1 MLSCSKLFV
10 PNLHFYAYPVM
21 DYMCYFLK
29 EAKAMVWAHLPRVM
43 KLIFR
48 YLFFDEFACFFV
60 YTYNIF
66 FGSVWDHKNKHYL
79 SKNAY
84 LKKNIKSCVWKENK
98 NYTKTCRIPKY
109 LPTSKPSL
117 KSYIYYK
124 ISPRVKSIRPFFGR
138 TLICCTHTG

>member
-1 MLSCSKLFV
+1 MVLSYPKLFV

-60 YTYNIF
+60 YPYNIF

-79 SKNAY
+79 SKKCIN
-84 LKKNIKSCVWKENK
+84 KKISSPEVEKK
-98 NYTKTCRIPKY
+98 TKIIPKLAVY
-109 LPTSKPSL
+109 LSTLDVVFHQIEIVL
-117 KSYIYYK
+117 KDSTAFVY
-124 ISPRVKSIRPFFGR
+124 VMKSEKSS
-138 TLICCTHTG
+138 H